1 MAVRLGG
8 LNLWVRLVLP
18 TKLGLQ
24 ATSNRA
30 RAPAKSGACG
40 PFCQAVTGSIPILR
54 LFDTDW
60 VILAYN
66 QEKLATVVRTWPVFR
81 LLGVNM
87 HNRGKWAEG
96 YAMVSNWA
104 LDLANTTHER
114 IQRLA
119 CGLTMA
125 LVALV
130 LVACG
135 PTPLKRT
142 DIAPLERIRT
152 DFVQVVDEANASKET
167 RWRSGW
173 IGNVL
178 VNWREGHEKG
188 LCYHWQEL
196 VYKGVENAAK
206 EVGWER
212 VGIQI
217 NQDHHSEHHAVV
229 VFDPFL
235 ISRDDLLQR
244 QGPKPAFVLDAWRR
258 GRPDVYRFD
267 DWIKGSGWT
276 KVFMVGLE
284 DLDAEYAARDA
295 EAGAGAAGVVGD
307 GEGSDEDAFD
317 AAPAD
322 ASDESATPEIETAGS
337 VVP

>member
-1 MAVRLGG
+1 MNSAGAFV
-8 LNLWVRLVLP
+8 
-18 TKLGLQ
+18 
-24 ATSNRA
+24 NRIWMSESA
-30 RAPAKSGACG
+30 RRIGAG
-40 PFCQAVTGSIPILR
+40 
-54 LFDTDW
+54 
-60 VILAYN
+60 
-66 QEKLATVVRTWPVFR
+66 
-81 LLGVNM
+81 
-87 HNRGKWAEG
+87 
-96 YAMVSNWA
+96 
-104 LDLANTTHER
+104 
-114 IQRLA
+114 LA
-119 CGLTMA
+119 CLLIA
-125 LVALV
+125 LG

-152 DFVQVVDEANASKET
+152 DFVQVVEEANASKET

-178 VNWREGHEKG
+178 VNWREGREMG

-196 VYKGVENAAK
+196 VYRGVEEAAS

-212 VGIQI
+212 VGIQL

-229 VFDPFL
+229 VFDPYL

-258 GRPDVYRFD
+258 GKPDVYRFD
-267 DWIKGSGWT
+267 DWIKGSGWS

-295 EAGAGAAGVVGD
+295 EGSGGAAGVVGD
-307 GEGSDEDAFD
+307 EDGEPEDAPV
-317 AAPAD
+317 AEPAD
-322 ASDESATPEIETAGS
+322 ADHEPATADFATSPLGG
-337 VVP
+337 P

>member
-1 MAVRLGG
+1 
-8 LNLWVRLVLP
+8 
-18 TKLGLQ
+18 
-24 ATSNRA
+24 
-30 RAPAKSGACG
+30 
-40 PFCQAVTGSIPILR
+40 
-54 LFDTDW
+54 
-60 VILAYN
+60 
-66 QEKLATVVRTWPVFR
+66 
-81 LLGVNM
+81 
-87 HNRGKWAEG
+87 
-96 YAMVSNWA
+96 MVSNGA

-114 IQRLA
+114 LQRLA
-119 CGLTMA
+119 SGLALA

-152 DFVQVVDEANASKET
+152 DFVQVVDEANASQET

-178 VNWREGHEKG
+178 VNRREGREMG

-196 VYKGVENAAK
+196 VYRGVEDAAN

-229 VFDPFL
+229 VFDPYL
-235 ISRDDLLQR
+235 ITRDDLLQR

-258 GRPDVYRFD
+258 GKPDVYRFD
-267 DWIKGSGWT
+267 DWIKGGGWT

-295 EAGAGAAGVVGD
+295 EAAEGAAGVVGD
-307 GEGSDEDAFD
+307 RDDSEAEEPDAT
-317 AAPAD
+317 PAD
-322 ASDESATPEIETAGS
+322 ASDVPATADVETAASGA
-337 VVP
+337 P